1 MGGLLCCSSKEQEVL
16 RESGPEVEL
25 GGVAL
30 TWGQDDPEQS
40 WEVGPREPGA
50 AHDDDDDV
58 FRLTSPDTSKDMAS
72 FPFSPR
78 PTSPSR
84 VSISFGDR
92 ATKSTAA
99 TSIVNP
105 GDPAIQE
112 PPVLVPA
119 FRTSASTS
127 EPFSSPTPSSPSSHQ
142 KFCEEEALAD
152 ASSSVHFLSH
162 TRGRESLALSP
173 GMAVFPAALPI
184 VS

>member
-1 MGGLLCCSSKEQEVL
+1 MLFSS
-16 RESGPEVEL
+16 
-25 GGVAL
+25 
-30 TWGQDDPEQS
+30 WD
-40 WEVGPREPGA
+40 VGPREPGV

-58 FRLTSPDTSKDMAS
+58 FRYLVQQVVTPYRIEMLYPRWTSPDTSKDMAN

-92 ATKSTAA
+92 AIKSTAA

-105 GDPAIQE
+105 AGDPAIQE
-112 PPVLVPA
+112 LPVLVPA

-127 EPFSSPTPSSPSSHQ
+127 EPFSTPTPSSPSGHQ

-152 ASSSVHFLSH
+152 ASSSFHFLSH
-162 TRGRESLALSP
+162 TRGRESLALGP

>member
-1 MGGLLCCSSKEQEVL
+1 MAPYLIKMLHC
-16 RESGPEVEL
+16 R
-25 GGVAL
+25 
-30 TWGQDDPEQS
+30 W
-40 WEVGPREPGA
+40 
-50 AHDDDDDV
+50 
-58 FRLTSPDTSKDMAS
+58 TSPDTSKDMAS

-127 EPFSSPTPSSPSSHQ
+127 EPFSSPTPSSPSGHQ

-162 TRGRESLALSP
+162 TRGRESLALGP
-173 GMAVFPAALPI
+173 GMAIFPAALPI
-184 VS
+184 VSSN